1 MQQNKIT
8 ILSTRPLS
16 QTLIT
21 EAAAQGV
28 EIDVQSF
35 IETAAIQSAEVKQQI
50 GQALL
55 HPAVV
60 VFTSMNAVAAVAA
73 HIHDSVPRW
82 RIYCTGQTTQE
93 LVKKYF
99 GETSI
104 AGIADSAGELAQRL
118 VDAAY
123 TGNVIF
129 FCGDQRREELPGILR
144 SNHIEVT
151 EVWVYRTI
159 ATPHVINKQY
169 DAVLFYSPSAVVS
182 FFSVNKP
189 GKQTLLFAIGNTT
202 AGAIKEH
209 AANNI
214 ITGDKPGKEDLAEQ
228 AINYF
233 VNSEK

>member
-1 MQQNKIT
+1 MQQNKIS

-16 QTLIT
+16 QTLIN

-35 IETAAIQSAEVKQQI
+35 IETAAIQSAEVQQQVE
-50 GQALL
+50 QALL
-55 HPAVV
+55 HPVVV

-73 HIHDSVPRW
+73 YIHDSVPRW
-82 RIYCTGQTTQE
+82 RIYCLGQTTQE

-104 AGIADSAGELAQRL
+104 AGVADNAAELAKRL
-118 VDAAY
+118 VDAAH
-123 TGNVIF
+123 TGKVIF
-129 FCGDQRREELPGILR
+129 FCGDQRRDELPGILR

-151 EVWVYRTI
+151 EVLVYHTI

-169 DAVLFYSPSAVVS
+169 SAVLFYSPSAVTS
-182 FFSVNKP
+182 FFSANKP
-189 GKQTLLFAIGNTT
+189 GKQTMLFAIGNTT
-202 AGAIKEH
+202 AGAIKEY

-214 ITGDKPGKEDLAEQ
+214 IIGDKPGKEDLAEK

-233 VNSEK
+233 MNSEQ